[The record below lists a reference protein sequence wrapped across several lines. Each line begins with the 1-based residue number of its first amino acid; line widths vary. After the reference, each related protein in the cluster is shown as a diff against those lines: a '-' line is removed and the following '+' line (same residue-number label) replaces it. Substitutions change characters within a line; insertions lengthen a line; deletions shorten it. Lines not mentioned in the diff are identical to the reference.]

1 MSLKDNFTA
10 DEWFKIM
17 TGPGRA
23 GAAVVAASPSGLTG
37 LLAEAQAIAAAV
49 RESVGSES
57 RTPLME
63 AMAADLLGQP
73 AQKAPEQERARN
85 VEDVKTQSL
94 EGVRQ
99 AMWLVS
105 AKTTPADTNAY
116 REMLMLVAQRTAE
129 AATEG
134 GFLGIGGERVNDKER
149 AVLEELKTMLGGFA
163 QQEERGMVT
172 HETPPANSSD
182 VRPEPGPDGSGNS
195 N

>member
-10 DEWFKIM
+10 DEWFKVM

-23 GAAVVAASPSGLTG
+23 GAAVVAASPSGVTG
-37 LLAEAQAIAAAV
+37 LLAEAGAIASAM
-49 RESVGSES
+49 RESVSQES

-73 AQKAPEQERARN
+73 AARPPEQERARN
-85 VEDVKTQSL
+85 VEDVKNQSL

-105 AKTTPADTNAY
+105 AKASPEDAAAY
-116 REMLMLVAQRTAE
+116 RNMIMLVAQRTAE
-129 AATEG
+129 AAKEG
-134 GFLGIGGERVNDKER
+134 GFLGIGGTQVNDKEH
-149 AVLEELKTMLGGFA
+149 AVIEELRQLVGGA
-163 QQEERGMVT
+163 ETGRGLIT
-172 HETPPANSSD
+172 HETPPGAAT